1 MEMAI
6 ARIKPR
12 KAAEQRTETIAGAY
26 GGDIRAALAGVV
38 SLARRVEEKSASLD
52 LVEQAAVL
60 DDLRMAK
67 SLLTYIGEQYLKSA
81 PEVERYLKLRE
92 TIGQKTRSLDLYRSK
107 WAGRPDGDPEKK
119 RLAAKIRGKEEE
131 LRLLTAQRE
140 AAEAG
145 QRIA

>member
-12 KAAEQRTETIAGAY
+12 QAAEQRTKTIAGTY
-26 GGDIRAALAGVV
+26 GGDIQTALADVV
-38 SLARRVEEKSASLD
+38 ALTQRVEKKSASLD

-81 PEVERYLKLRE
+81 PEVDRYLKLRE
-92 TIGQKTRSLDLYRSK
+92 TISQKTRSLEHYRAK
-107 WAGRPDGDPEKK
+107 WAKRPDGDPEKK
-119 RLAAKIRGKEEE
+119 RLAAKIRTKEED
-131 LRLLTAQRE
+131 LRLLASQRD